1 MTCTLLTTNKNTI
14 ELTLTL
20 VDDLVLWFEKV
31 LSFQFTSAG
40 VIRQIIT
47 DSCVSGN
54 IIMLRNWKQLP
65 PLFYLG
71 LRCRFVMWYKI
82 VGNLNFNLFIVYAL
96 VFTTETCYICEWG
109 KIIYFNL
116 DAASHREA
124 IYRKKKRMISKRLRK
139 GAKNQWC
146 DLPHSHKKNNQNK
159 INRNKKKKLK
169 SKKLTSGHLEI

>member
-109 KIIYFNL
+109 KIVAIYFNM

-124 IYRKKKRMISKRLRK
+124 IYRKKKRMRRQKK
-139 GAKNQWC
+139 GVKNQWC
-146 DLPHSHKKNNQNK
+146 DLPHSHTK
-159 INRNKKKKLK
+159 ITKI
-169 SKKLTSGHLEI
+169 KLTEI

>member
-1 MTCTLLTTNKNTI
+1 MTCTLLTTSNKNTI

-82 VGNLNFNLFIVYAL
+82 VGNLNFNIY
-96 VFTTETCYICEWG
+96 CICIGFYNWDLLHLWMG
-109 KIIYFNL
+109 KIVAIYFNL

-146 DLPHSHKKNNQNK
+146 DLPHSHKKK
-159 INRNKKKKLK
+159 
-169 SKKLTSGHLEI
+169 